1 MADIKTDCNRVVN
14 IKYLKDLIG
23 SDIQKSDGTTYT
35 IASTYDEKYCPK
47 YSELTGGTYVPVAAN
62 GTTPN
67 SDTDGLVI
75 ASQYTNN
82 SGTKSN
88 YDANQLVHLEDVSAR
103 YTRYK
108 SFTASISNATNIS
121 ACEGGTATISCTH
134 KYDRT
139 TKSMGSDCTTG
150 SSSSEASTT
159 SKTDGVSITTGATWI
174 SINSSKNATVP
185 KNASASDTNPSA
197 ATRSS
202 TVTAAVSFR
211 GTQKASSALTVSQAA
226 RTGSYSVHDSYSWT
240 SMNTTASTTSIGCD
254 GGDCGINK
262 SYSLSGT
269 EQKHWKDICGTE
281 FTATTTS
288 VNASTAK
295 TASTPAIYKSC
306 SVTASAEE
314 VDSGGGSITFTY
326 TSGDSTA
333 QTSYGVPAH
342 FGACGGN
349 CNVSLSLTMTDSD
362 TSLTSTKTITQTCSN
377 PDMIWSDRIADI
389 NRIGE
394 PEGWGDVPSHMY
406 ANGARIQEHYTGWYA
421 QYSQGTMTYEI
432 VYDSPTDENWIQ
444 GFYELTDTNS
454 HDGDNGNFG
463 RRYSMM
469 MELLHLGDFVNRALS
484 MVFHET
490 ISGWYSYRSYIH
502 VFDIWGLPNNTGA
515 KRYAHINLYM
525 NGVYCW
531 RLLVDQKSL

>member
-23 SDIQKSDGTTYT
+23 SDVQGSDGTAYS
-35 IASTYDEKYCPK
+35 IANTYDDRYCPK
-47 YSELTGGTYVPVAAN
+47 YSELSGGTNPIVPIAKN

-67 SDTDGLVI
+67 SDTDGLIV
-75 ASQYTNN
+75 ASQYTN
-82 SGTKSN
+82 SAGTKVD
-88 YDANQLVHLEDVSAR
+88 YTANQLVHLEDVSVR

-139 TKSMGSDCTTG
+139 KKFLNGSCSISSTT
-150 SSSSEASTT
+150 SAETTT
-159 SKTDGVSITTGATWI
+159 SKTDGITLTTGATWI

-226 RTGSYSVHDSYSWT
+226 RSGSYSKSDGYTWT
-240 SMNTTASTTSIGCD
+240 SMSTTASTTSLGCD

-269 EQKHWKDICGTE
+269 EQKHWVDDCGTE
-281 FTATTTS
+281 FTDTTTS
-288 VNASTAK
+288 VAASTAK
-295 TASTPAIYKSC
+295 TASTPAMYKSC

-362 TSLTSTKTITQTCSN
+362 TSLTSTKTITQVCNST
-377 PDMIWSDRIADI
+377 PIDWSTKICNEACAYGYDDNQSRYRLRQNGTTLFD
-389 NRIGE
+389 GE
-394 PEGWGDVPSHMY
+394 
-406 ANGARIQEHYTGWYA
+406 WYVKFSA
-421 QYSQGTMTYEI
+421 GTMTSNI
-432 VYDSPTDENWIQ
+432 VYEEPTTEAWITDFYTLTGTEAHYVWNDLLNGQ
-444 GFYELTDTNS
+444 GGEAKA
-454 HDGDNGNFG
+454 
-463 RRYSMM
+463 
-469 MELLHLGDFVNRALS
+469 ALKK
-484 MVFHET
+484 VFP
-490 ISGWYSYRSYIH
+490 GWTRGWPAGWNAGYIIPFK
-502 VFDIWGLPNNTGA
+502 VAATANNTGA
-515 KRYAHINLYM
+515 LRHARINLYM
-525 NGVYCW
+525 EGAYCGYIF
-531 RLLVDQKSL
+531 VEQEYD